1 MARLGITASVLALL
15 LAAATFSS
23 AAGLPTAGGAPR
35 RVLWSK
41 GVPAD
46 PFCPWEA
53 VKFGACAAVL
63 GLADAQAGAQLGSEC
78 CQLVGSL
85 AATEAAACLC
95 VAAKEGVLGLVSAEW
110 SVGVELLA
118 SACKTEIPDGFKCV

>member
-1 MARLGITASVLALL
+1 MARRGTTMSVLALV
-15 LAAATFSS
+15 LAAATLSC
-23 AAGLPTAGGAPR
+23 AAAFPTAGGAPR
-35 RVLWSK
+35 RALWAKSL
-41 GVPAD
+41 PAD

-78 CQLVGSL
+78 CQLVGGL
-85 AATEAAACLC
+85 AAAEAAACLC
-95 VAAKEGVLGLVSAEW
+95 VAAKEVVLGLVSAEW